1 MKTLSEID
9 TTSKRAARGAG
20 FSWGI
25 AEEVGKNMRLL
36 ELYGLPGIKNL
47 NKFLKDYKEKQ
58 FQKITLISETNNSN
72 KYPFCPIILGTN
84 FIDQVNL
91 LDKKSNIQISNV
103 AFPILFLP
111 FVCRASEI
119 IGKKIFLKIEE
130 KEFLLNLNQ
139 SIYSNYLKNEILESC
154 NKINISSNFIE
165 KEFPK
170 LVNTMEVNLLENEDN
185 FTDDEWNNLYKLSE
199 ETFVEESDSLKEG
212 AAGAGLTDND

>member
-9 TTSKRAARGAG
+9 TTSKRATRGAG

-58 FQKITLISETNNSN
+58 FQKITLISETNYASKN
-72 KYPFCPIILGTN
+72 PFCPITLGTN

-91 LDKKSNIQISNV
+91 LDKKLNIQISNL
-103 AFPILFLP
+103 AFPILFIP
-111 FVCRASEI
+111 FVSRASEI
-119 IGKKIFLKIEE
+119 VGKKIFLKVDD
-130 KEFLLNLNQ
+130 KEFLFNLNQ
-139 SIYSNYLKNEILESC
+139 SIYSNYLKNEILENC
-154 NKINISSNFIE
+154 NNIKISF
-165 KEFPK
+165 
-170 LVNTMEVNLLENEDN
+170 LENNNSFNE
-185 FTDDEWNNLYKLSE
+185 DEWKELYKLSE
-199 ETFVEESDSLKEG
+199 DTFVEETESLKIG

>member
-9 TTSKRAARGAG
+9 TTSKRATRSAG

-36 ELYGLPGIKNL
+36 ELFGLAGIKNL
-47 NKFLKDYKEKQ
+47 NKYLKDYKNKQ
-58 FQKITLISETNNSN
+58 FQKIALISDIN
-72 KYPFCPIILGTN
+72 KANKNPFCPIILGAN
-84 FIDQVNL
+84 FIDQINL
-91 LDKKSNIQISNV
+91 LDKKNNIQISNI

-111 FVCRASEI
+111 FVSRASEI
-119 IGKKIFLKIEE
+119 IGKKIFLKIDE

-154 NKINISSNFIE
+154 NSIKISF
-165 KEFPK
+165 
-170 LVNTMEVNLLENEDN
+170 LEN
-185 FTDDEWNNLYKLSE
+185 NNLFNENEWSELYRLSE
-199 ETFVEESDSLKEG
+199 ETFVEETDSLKIG

>member
-9 TTSKRAARGAG
+9 TTSKRATRGAG

-36 ELYGLPGIKNL
+36 ELFGLSGIKNL
-47 NKFLKDYKEKQ
+47 NKYLKDYKKKQ
-58 FQKITLISETNNSN
+58 FQKITLISDINEAN

-84 FIDQVNL
+84 FIDQIKL
-91 LDKKSNIQISNV
+91 LDKKNNIQISNV

-111 FVCRASEI
+111 FVSRASEI
-119 IGKKIFLKIEE
+119 IGKRIFLKIEE

-139 SIYSNYLKNEILESC
+139 SIYSNYLKNEVLENC
-154 NKINISSNFIE
+154 NSVSISFIE
-165 KEFPK
+165 
-170 LVNTMEVNLLENEDN
+170 NNNLFNENEWK
-185 FTDDEWNNLYKLSE
+185 ELYKLSE
-199 ETFVEESDSLKEG
+199 DTFVEESESLKIG

>member
-25 AEEVGKNMRLL
+25 AEEIGKNMRLL

-91 LDKKSNIQISNV
+91 LDKKNNIQISNV

-111 FVCRASEI
+111 CVCRASEI

-139 SIYSNYLKNEILESC
+139 SIYSNYLKNEVLEIS
-154 NKINISSNFIE
+154 NTINISF
-165 KEFPK
+165 
-170 LVNTMEVNLLENEDN
+170 LENNNSFNEN
-185 FTDDEWNNLYKLSE
+185 EWKELYKLSE
-199 ETFVEESDSLKEG
+199 DTFVEETESLKIG

>member
-9 TTSKRAARGAG
+9 TTSKRAAKGAG

-36 ELYGLPGIKNL
+36 ELFGLSGIKNL
-47 NKFLKDYKEKQ
+47 NKYLKDYKKKQ
-58 FQKITLISETNNSN
+58 FQKIALISEINETKKN
-72 KYPFCPIILGTN
+72 PFCPIILGTN

-91 LDKKSNIQISNV
+91 LDKKNSIKIINV

-111 FVCRASEI
+111 FVSRASEV
-119 IGKKIFLKIEE
+119 IGKRIFLKIDE

-139 SIYSNYLKNEILESC
+139 SIYSNYLKNEILENC
-154 NKINISSNFIE
+154 NSISINFIE
-165 KEFPK
+165 NNNSF
-170 LVNTMEVNLLENEDN
+170 NENEWK
-185 FTDDEWNNLYKLSE
+185 ELYKLSE
-199 ETFVEESDSLKEG
+199 DTFVEETESLKIG